1 MLKAA
6 ATDRQQETYLRGGT
20 DNADPST
27 SNFHGPRA
35 MNDLTMQAIHSS
47 LRGLSARQR
56 STADNISNLETPRY
70 LANRV
75 SFEDDL
81 KNAIRR
87 GNPIA
92 SEVNTRRS
100 LAPTGVNGN
109 NVNLDE
115 ETLSMID
122 TNLRYQL
129 MVEAMNAKF
138 RILRTAI
145 RGN

>member
-1 MLKAA
+1 
-6 ATDRQQETYLRGGT
+6 
-20 DNADPST
+20 
-27 SNFHGPRA
+27 

-100 LAPTGVNGN
+100 LGPTGVNGN